1 MEDQYGSLV
10 TYRLKWAY
18 TLLLVATLMLPS
30 FYVIYISFNEN
41 GFGAARYDFTLDWYK
56 VIFTDTLL
64 INALGWTGR
73 LAVMTT
79 LVVVPMGLL
88 AAKFYKS
95 TRRKVL
101 TVAVF
106 LSPLFVPGDI
116 LGSALLVFFKNL
128 NKGFETF
135 SDWLGNEWFYGWFE
149 LGTLTALIGLIIY
162 TLPYVFIVI
171 LITMARY
178 REQQTEAA
186 RACGANA
193 WQAFWHVEFPQ
204 IRAGIFSACAFTVI
218 LTFNEYIRTSLLKGG
233 FDTFTSVL
241 VSQMLN
247 EGMSES
253 SYAMSSIVTYVA
265 VLVIGSIIV
274 WTLVR
279 TEGLEREARAKVQPA
294 MAS

>member
-1 MEDQYGSLV
+1 MDEQYGSKL

-30 FYVIYISFNEN
+30 FYVIYISFNEH
-41 GFGAARYDFTLDWYK
+41 GFGAAKYDFTFDWYK
-56 VIFTDTLL
+56 VIFTDKLL
-64 INALGWTGR
+64 VNALGWTLR
-73 LAVMTT
+73 LAVLTT
-79 LVVVPMGLL
+79 LIVVPFGLI
-88 AAKFYKS
+88 AAKFYK
-95 TRRKVL
+95 TTQHKVL

-128 NKGFETF
+128 NRMFEGL
-135 SDWLGNEWFYGWFE
+135 SDWLGNEWFYGWFD
-149 LGTLTALIGLIIY
+149 LGFFSALAGLIIY

-178 REQQTEAA
+178 RDQQTEAA

-253 SYAMSSIVTYVA
+253 SYAMSSLVTYIAVA
-265 VLVIGSIIV
+265 VIGSIIV
-274 WTLVR
+274 FTLIR
-279 TEGLEREARAKVQPA
+279 TESLEREARAKAQPA